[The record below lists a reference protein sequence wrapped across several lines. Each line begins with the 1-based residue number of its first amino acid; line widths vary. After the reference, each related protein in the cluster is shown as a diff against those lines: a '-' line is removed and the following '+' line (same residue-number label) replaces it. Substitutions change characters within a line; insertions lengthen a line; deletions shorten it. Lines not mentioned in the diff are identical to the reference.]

1 MSKMKKETSKVP
13 ETVDFPLAETA
24 DILLAVD
31 DRPEKK
37 VSIPEWGFSVM
48 VRPIDA
54 RTAAL
59 ISRSVSDE
67 KGGVD
72 GFEYMA
78 RTILEGVV
86 RPRFGP
92 QHLEMLK
99 TKSNDAFVRL
109 FNEIAGKK
117 KEPSSN

>member
-1 MSKMKKETSKVP
+1 MKIKKQTSKVP
-13 ETVDFPLAETA
+13 EIVDLPLASSA
-24 DILLAVD
+24 DALLAVD

-37 VSIPEWGFSVM
+37 VNIPEWGFSVM

-54 RTAAL
+54 KTAAL

-67 KGGVD
+67 KGSVD

-78 RTILEGVV
+78 RTILEGVTK
-86 RPRFGP
+86 PRLGP

-99 TKSNDAFVRL
+99 AKSNDAFVRL